1 MRNIKFNNLSRKNKN
16 ISIRLNKRLSDYLR
30 TVKTLLDKEN
40 LNENKDQTKL
50 KTLIEIDF
58 ILNPK

>member
-1 MRNIKFNNLSRKNKN
+1 MRNVKFNNLSRKNKN
-16 ISIRLNKRLSDYLR
+16 ISIRLNKRLNDYIR
-30 TVKTLLDKEN
+30 VVKASLDKEN

-58 ILNPK
+58 VLNT

>member
-1 MRNIKFNNLSRKNKN
+1 MRNVKFNNLSRKNKN

-30 TVKTLLDKEN
+30 VVKTSLDKEN
-40 LNENKDQTKL
+40 LNENKDPTKL

-58 ILNPK
+58 VLNT

>member
-1 MRNIKFNNLSRKNKN
+1 MRNIRFNNLSRKNKN
-16 ISIRLNKRLSDYLR
+16 ISIRFNKRLSDYLR
-30 TVKTLLDKEN
+30 TVKTSLDNEN
-40 LNENKDQTKL
+40 LNENKDQTIL

>member
-1 MRNIKFNNLSRKNKN
+1 MSRKNKN